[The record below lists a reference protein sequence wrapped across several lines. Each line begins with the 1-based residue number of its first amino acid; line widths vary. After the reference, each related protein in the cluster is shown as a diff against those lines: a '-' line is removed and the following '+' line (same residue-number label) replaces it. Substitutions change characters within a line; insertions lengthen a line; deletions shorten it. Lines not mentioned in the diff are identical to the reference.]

1 MSAKI
6 SGLGKGFYSIFDDG
20 EKKTTEQQEM
30 EKIEVLEKERASL
43 AQKIEALDK
52 ERITHTKRIEVIDA
66 ELEKLKAEALANK
79 KARLEA
85 EYASIEERKKEIA
98 DELATMTNSVV
109 S

>member
-6 SGLGKGFYSIFDDG
+6 SGLGKSFYSIFDDG

-85 EYASIEERKKEIA
+85 EYASIEERKKEIV
-98 DELATMTNSVV
+98 DELATMTNSDVN
-109 S
+109 

>member
-20 EKKTTEQQEM
+20 EKKTTEQQEV
-30 EKIEVLEKERASL
+30 EKIEALEKERASL

-98 DELATMTNSVV
+98 NELAAITNSDVN
-109 S
+109 